1 MKTATIP
8 SLRVQ
13 PELRQSAEAVLQEGE
28 TLSSFVEEAVRR
40 NVAYRRAQQDFIARG
55 LAARDASRASGE
67 YVAAADVLD
76 KLGKRLEQ
84 AQTGSKPRRK

>member
-40 NVAYRRAQQDFIARG
+40 NVTYRRAQQDFIARG
-55 LAARDASRASGE
+55 LAARDAARASGE
-67 YVAAADVLD
+67 YVDAAEVLD
-76 KLGKRLEQ
+76 KLGKRLAQVQ
-84 AQTGSKPRRK
+84 AGSKTRRK

>member
-8 SLRVQ
+8 PLRVQ
-13 PELRQSAEAVLQEGE
+13 PELRQSAEAVLKEGE

-40 NVAYRRAQQDFIARG
+40 NVAYRRSQQEFIARS
-55 LAARDASRASGE
+55 LAARDAARASGE

-76 KLGKRLEQ
+76 KLGKRLAQ
-84 AQTGSKPRRK
+84 AQAGHKPRRK

>member
-55 LAARDASRASGE
+55 LVARDAARASGE
-67 YVAAADVLD
+67 YVEAAEVLD
-76 KLGKRLEQ
+76 KLGKRLAQVQ
-84 AQTGSKPRRK
+84 AGSKPRHE

>member
-40 NVAYRRAQQDFIARG
+40 NVAYRRAQQDFIARS
-55 LAARDASRASGE
+55 LAARDAARASGE
-67 YVAAADVLD
+67 YVDAAEVLD
-76 KLGKRLEQ
+76 KLGKRLAQ

>member
-8 SLRVQ
+8 PLRVH

-55 LAARDASRASGE
+55 LAARDAARASGE
-67 YVAAADVLD
+67 YTDAAEVLD
-76 KLGKRLEQ
+76 KLSKRLAQ

>member
-13 PELRQSAEAVLQEGE
+13 PELRQSAEALLQEGE
-28 TLSSFVEEAVRR
+28 TLSNFVEEAVRR

-55 LAARDASRASGE
+55 LAARDAARASGE
-67 YVAAADVLD
+67 YVDAAEVLD
-76 KLGKRLEQ
+76 KLGKRLAQVQ
-84 AQTGSKPRRK
+84 AGSKPRHK

>member
-40 NVAYRRAQQDFIARG
+40 NVAYRRAQQDFIAHG
-55 LAARDASRASGE
+55 LAARDAARVSGE
-67 YVAAADVLD
+67 YVDAAEVLD
-76 KLGKRLEQ
+76 KLGKRLAQ
-84 AQTGSKPRRK
+84 AQAGSKLRRK

>member
-8 SLRVQ
+8 PLRVK
-13 PELRQSAEAVLQEGE
+13 PELRQSAEAVLKEGE

-40 NVAYRRAQQDFIARG
+40 NVAYRRSQQDFIARG
-55 LAARDASRASGE
+55 LAARDAARASGE

-76 KLGKRLEQ
+76 KLGKRLAQ
-84 AQTGSKPRRK
+84 AQAGRKPRRK

>member
-13 PELRQSAEAVLQEGE
+13 PELRQSAEAVLREGE
-28 TLSSFVEEAVRR
+28 TLSSFVEEAVRS

-55 LAARDASRASGE
+55 LAARDAARASGE
-67 YVAAADVLD
+67 YVDAAEVLD
-76 KLGKRLEQ
+76 KLGKRLAQVQ
-84 AQTGSKPRRK
+84 AGSKLRRK

>member
-13 PELRQSAEAVLQEGE
+13 PELRQAAEAVLQEGE

-40 NVAYRRAQQDFIARG
+40 NVTYRRAQQDFIARG
-55 LAARDASRASGE
+55 LAARDAARASGE
-67 YVAAADVLD
+67 YVDAAEVLD
-76 KLGKRLEQ
+76 KLGKRLAQVQ
-84 AQTGSKPRRK
+84 AGSKTRRK